1 MDKYE
6 DVTYYE
12 GYFRGVSNIGKSLL
26 PFYQVLDEGDAYGT
40 NAICIFG
47 VFTV

>member
-12 GYFRGVSNIGKSLL
+12 GYFRGVSNIGLSLITSEDNIVI
-26 PFYQVLDEGDAYGT
+26 P
-40 NAICIFG
+40 
-47 VFTV
+47 